1 MKINQI
7 SEFKKIPTS
16 ENEEAQEFAETKSS
30 ILDKVLSA
38 DFPNSLKSIW
48 FLLFL
53 IIFGIIFIYW
63 TSTELYWLLF
73 DSNIITGQSKLTIII
88 NLFNKKQNLTHLLRS
103 LIDQSINSYEII
115 ITKNFKPNFSN
126 LGFEKFKKKNV
137 DIKFIQ
143 YGEKDTNL
151 KIRIDSASSARG
163 EYILFLNPDDY
174 ISKNIL
180 NDCYKTAIKEK
191 LDIIQYSHFHD
202 NIYLNEILHQPKL
215 FDSMFFIKDDIRQ
228 RQFHLTGKIIK
239 KKVFLEA
246 LKDIDNFYLENN
258 NNIYFDE
265 TMIILKLFKKAESF
279 MKIKEVGIQTKC
291 EKKNCPKSL
300 IDKKSYRKNELKD
313 ILIYL
318 KFLIQYTDKKVL
330 EKRMAAKFFIETL
343 VQKEKTRNNY
353 NKELIYLLDE
363 IFDLYSK
370 CDLINDYDIN
380 LINNYRKS
388 IRID

>member
-7 SEFKKIPTS
+7 SDFKKIPTS
-16 ENEEAQEFAETKSS
+16 ESEEPQEMAETKYS
-30 ILDKVLSA
+30 ILDKVLST

-53 IIFGIIFIYW
+53 LIFGIIIIYW

-115 ITKNFKPNFSN
+115 ITKNFKTNLSN

-137 DIKFIQ
+137 NIKFIQ
-143 YGEKDTNL
+143 YGEKDTNI

-174 ISKNIL
+174 FSDNIL

-191 LDIIQYSHFHD
+191 LDITQYSHFHD

-239 KKVFLEA
+239 KKAFLEA
-246 LKDIDNFYLENN
+246 IKDIDDFYLEKN
-258 NNIYFDE
+258 NNIYFEE
-265 TMIILKLFKKAESF
+265 TMIIFKLFKKAQSF
-279 MKIKEVGIQTKC
+279 MKINEVGIKTNC
-291 EKKNCPKSL
+291 ENKNCPKSL
-300 IDKKSYRKNELKD
+300 IYKKSYRKNELKD

-343 VQKEKTRNNY
+343 VQKKKTRKNY

-363 IFDLYSK
+363 MIDLYSK

>member
-7 SEFKKIPTS
+7 SEFKKIPTT
-16 ENEEAQEFAETKSS
+16 EGEELQEIGETKSS
-30 ILDKVLSA
+30 ILDKLSST

-73 DSNIITGQSKLTIII
+73 DSNAISGQSKLTIII
-88 NLFNKKQNLTHLLRS
+88 NLFDKKHNLTHLLRS

-115 ITKNFKPNFSN
+115 ITKKFRTNLSN

-163 EYILFLNPDDY
+163 EYILFLNPDEYFPD
-174 ISKNIL
+174 NIL
-180 NDCYKTAIKEK
+180 NKCYVTAIKDK
-191 LDIIQYSHFHD
+191 LDIIQYNHFHD

-215 FDSMFFIKDDIRQ
+215 FDSMFFNRDEIRQ

-239 KKVFLEA
+239 KKAFLEA
-246 LKDIDNFYLENN
+246 MKDIDNYYLENN
-258 NNIYFDE
+258 NNKYFDE
-265 TMIILKLFKKAESF
+265 SMIIFKLFKKAESF
-279 MKIKEVGIQTKC
+279 MTIKEVGIQTKC
-291 EKKNCPKSL
+291 
-300 IDKKSYRKNELKD
+300 
-313 ILIYL
+313 
-318 KFLIQYTDKKVL
+318 
-330 EKRMAAKFFIETL
+330 
-343 VQKEKTRNNY
+343 
-353 NKELIYLLDE
+353 
-363 IFDLYSK
+363 
-370 CDLINDYDIN
+370 
-380 LINNYRKS
+380 
-388 IRID
+388 